1 MDDQPRAPIGAP
13 DPIAAARSLADIAER
28 AQRLIADFL
37 ARQAETGGG
46 GDPDPLNIGGTFS
59 ELAGK
64 LMADPARLASA
75 QLSLWQDYAAL
86 WHNTAR
92 RMLGG
97 TAEPVATP
105 DEGDRRFKDAAW
117 DEIEVF
123 NFIKQ
128 SYLLTAHW
136 IQSTVSGVD
145 GLDAKTANKVD
156 FYTRQFVNA
165 LSPSNFL
172 LTNPEVLRATAE
184 SGGQNLLDGLGNL
197 LRDLERGDGR
207 FSINMTDAS
216 AFEVGGNIAVTPGKV
231 VFRNDLI
238 ELIQYTPVTEKV
250 YQRPLLIM
258 PPWINK
264 FYILD
269 LRQDNSLIKWAVD
282 QGHTVFVISWVNPDG
297 AFAHK
302 TFDDYMMEGPL
313 AALEAIEQATGERQV
328 NVIGYCIGGTLLAG
342 TLAYMA
348 ATPETRWHGRVRSA
362 TFLASMVDFEEP
374 GELGVFIDEEQLAHL
389 GERMDEKGYLE
400 GRDMA
405 TTFNMM
411 RDNDLIWS
419 FVVHNYLLGKAPF
432 PFDLLYWNSDSTRM
446 PAAMHKFYLR
456 TMYLENKLVE
466 PGGISL
472 DGVPIDLR
480 SIEVPVYILST
491 REDHIAPWK
500 STYAATRLYR
510 GPVRFVLSASGHIAG
525 VVNPPAGNK
534 YGYWTNDDIPE
545 RPDAWLDGAAE
556 HDGSW
561 WPDWM
566 KWVRKH
572 AGRKAVPA
580 RTPGDGALAAMEDA
594 PGTYVAMRADDG

>member
-1 MDDQPRAPIGAP
+1 MDDQPRVPIGAL
-13 DPIAAARSLADIAER
+13 DPATAARSVADIAER
-28 AQRLIADFL
+28 SQRLVADFL
-37 ARQAETGGG
+37 ARHAETDGSAEL
-46 GDPDPLNIGGTFS
+46 DPLNIGSAFS
-59 ELAGK
+59 EMAVR
-64 LMADPARLASA
+64 LMADPGRLASA

-86 WHNTAR
+86 WQSTAR

-97 TAEPVATP
+97 EADPVATP
-105 DEGDRRFKDAAW
+105 DKGDRRFKDAAW

-123 NFIKQ
+123 NIVKQ
-128 SYLLTAHW
+128 SYLLTARW
-136 IQSTVSGVD
+136 IQSTVSGVE
-145 GLDAKTANKVD
+145 GLDAKTAKKVD

-172 LTNPEVLRATAE
+172 MTNPEVLRATAE
-184 SGGQNLLDGLGNL
+184 SGGQNLLDGLSNL

-207 FSINMTDAS
+207 LNITMTDAS

-238 ELIQYTPVTEKV
+238 ELIQYTPATAKV
-250 YQRPLLIM
+250 YQAPLLIV

-269 LRQDNSLIKWAVD
+269 LRPDNSFIKWAVD
-282 QGHTVFVISWVNPDG
+282 QGHTVFVVSWINPDG
-297 AFAHK
+297 ALADK
-302 TFDDYMMEGPL
+302 SFDDYMMEGPL
-313 AALEAIEQATGERQV
+313 AALEAVEQATGERQV
-328 NVIGYCIGGTLLAG
+328 NIIGYCIGGTLLAG

-348 ATPETRWHGRVRSA
+348 ATPEDKWQGRVRSA
-362 TFLASMVDFEEP
+362 TFLASMADFEDA
-374 GELGVFIDEEQLAHL
+374 GELGVFIDEDQFAHL
-389 GERMDEKGYLE
+389 EERMDETGYLE

-419 FVVHNYLLGKAPF
+419 FVVYNYLLGKEPF

-456 TMYLENKLVE
+456 KMYLENKLVE
-466 PGGISL
+466 PGGIVL
-472 DGVPIDLR
+472 AGVPIDLR
-480 SIEVPVYILST
+480 RIEVPVYILST

-500 STYAATRLYR
+500 STYAPTQIYQ

-525 VVNPPAGNK
+525 VVNPPAGKK
-534 YGYWTNDDIPE
+534 YGHWTNDEMPGSAD
-545 RPDAWLDGAAE
+545 DWLDGAAE

-561 WPDWM
+561 WPDWI
-566 KWVRKH
+566 KWVKKH
-572 AGRKAVPA
+572 DGRKTTPA
-580 RTPGDGALAAMEDA
+580 RTPGDGALEAMEDA
-594 PGTYVAMRADDG
+594 PGTYVVRRAED